1 MALLQYVSI
10 SKAAKISGIPVTK
23 IYRFIHTGQLKVY
36 KKNDTLVIDIK
47 DLLRKKSKMNDSEL
61 LESAFMNFISKVKR
75 ETK

>member
-10 SKAAKISGIPVTK
+10 SKAARISGIPVTK
-23 IYRFIHTGQLKVY
+23 LYRYIHAGRLKVY

-47 DLLRKKSKMNDSEL
+47 DLMRKKSNMKDSEL
-61 LESAFMNFISKVKR
+61 LEPAFMNFISKVKR